1 MINLEEHDFNMINTR
16 PIATE
21 SVKLTILTTYGDC
34 ENDIVFESIR
44 LFGEL
49 HHYGNSFFFC
59 FEKTIFIYSKVD
71 KTKKAQTFLK
81 LVFFF

>member
-1 MINLEEHDFNMINTR
+1 MFNLDYHDFNMINTR
-16 PIATE
+16 LIATE

-49 HHYGNSFFFC
+49 HHYGNSFFFALQ
-59 FEKTIFIYSKVD
+59 KLSSFIPKLI
-71 KTKKAQTFLK
+71 KQKKHKHF
-81 LVFFF
+81 